1 MKSKESKSI
10 MIKIGEFEFSFLP
23 MGNKKLRLISLSC
36 ASKRFGVCYAPPSIY
51 RRAVRKAY
59 AIYNSKKF

>member
-10 MIKIGEFEFSFLP
+10 KIKIGEFEFSFLP
-23 MGNKKLRLISLSC
+23 VGNKKLKLISLSC

-51 RRAVRKAY
+51 KRAVRRAY
-59 AIYNSKKF
+59 AIYKKKF